1 MKLSRLLLILLSVLL
16 LLFVSVILLR
26 QPILDFVINKAKDKF
41 NERYHAKL
49 NVGDAGFLGIRD
61 IYISNVSL
69 VPESGDTLFQLKSLK
84 ARISISKLLK
94 MHVGFRELVVDSAT
108 LSLVKRDSTDN
119 YMVFLKRKK
128 DDVDS
133 TEVNS
138 GVGLNERF
146 STIYKKINDIFNAE
160 ITVRNF
166 KATYRNAVAEEMVSI
181 PELFFD
187 GKLFQSS
194 VITSSVEGVNLWLV
208 KGNADASKGTYDF
221 SVRRTRGNVFALPFV
236 DLVDGFKVCFDS
248 AQVHFSADISEDD
261 IPLKGKFEMSN
272 LLVNHWRISPNDVV
286 IPAMVFDLNGGV
298 NSDSIYTK
306 TGTVFN
312 LNTLPIKIDAAY
324 AKLPARKVRLNL
336 AFSTLN
342 AQELFD
348 ALPSGMFNTFN
359 GFKAKGELEYQ
370 LLFSLPMLHP
380 HDLIFDSKLKSKHF
394 TIQNYGNENFG
405 KMNAPFSFL
414 AMDGDRPVRSFLV
427 GDANPAFAALADI
440 SPYLQNCVLTS
451 EDPSFFNH
459 AGFVEESFRESI
471 ATNFEKGRFARG
483 GSTLSMQ
490 LVKNVFLSRNK
501 TISRKLE
508 EALIVW
514 LIEQNRIVTKERMF
528 EVYLNIIEWGPN
540 IYGIG
545 EASRFYFDKYP
556 SQLTLAESIY
566 LSSIIPHPKYFRY
579 SFDETGNLKPYMAN
593 FYKLVSGRLV
603 KREKIAQS
611 EADSLMPNVKLSG
624 AALNFIL
631 PIDTVAVDSLEL
643 QNIQDLQIQE

>member
-1 MKLSRLLLILLSVLL
+1 MKLSRWLLIILVFL
-16 LLFVSVILLR
+16 LLFFVSLILLR
-26 QPILDFVINKAKDKF
+26 QPILDFVIHKAKDKF

-49 NVGDAGFLGIRD
+49 NIGDAGFMGFRD
-61 IYISNVSL
+61 VYVSDVSL
-69 VPESGDTLFQLKSLK
+69 VPDCGDTLFQLKSLK

-94 MHVGFRELVVDSAT
+94 MQIGFRELIVDSAT
-108 LSLVKRDSTDN
+108 LSLVKRDSVDN

-128 DDVDS
+128 DDSD
-133 TEVNS
+133 TTDVNA
-138 GVGLNERF
+138 GIGLNERF
-146 STIYKKINDIFNAE
+146 SSIYEKINDVFNE
-160 ITVRNF
+160 QITVRKF
-166 KATYRNAVAEEMVSI
+166 KASYRNNKTEEMVSI

-208 KGNADASKGTYDF
+208 NGNANASNGTYDF
-221 SVRRTRGNVFALPFV
+221 SVRRTRGSAFALPFF
-236 DLVDGFKVCFDS
+236 DLVDGFKLCFDS
-248 AQVHFSADISEDD
+248 AQVHFAADISEDN

-286 IPAMVFDLNGGV
+286 IPVMVFDLNGGV
-298 NSDSIYTK
+298 NSDSVYTSE
-306 TGTVFN
+306 GTVFN
-312 LNTLPIKIDAAY
+312 LNKLPIKIDASY
-324 AKLPARKVRLNL
+324 SKSPEKKVKLNL

-342 AQELFD
+342 AQDLFD
-348 ALPSGMFNTFN
+348 ALPKGMFNSFN
-359 GFKAKGELEYQ
+359 GFKAKGELAYY
-370 LLFSLPMLHP
+370 LNFSIPISHP
-380 HDLIFDSKLKSKHF
+380 RDLIFDSKLQSKHF
-394 TIQNYGNENFG
+394 GIMQYGFENFG
-405 KMNAPFSFL
+405 KINTPFSFI
-414 AMDGDRPVRSFLV
+414 AMDGDRPIRSFLV
-427 GDANPAFAALADI
+427 GDGNAMFTALPDI
-440 SPYLQNCVLTS
+440 SLYLQNCVLTS

-471 ATNFEKGRFARG
+471 ATNFQKGRFVRG

-540 IYGIG
+540 VYGIG

-566 LSSIIPHPKYFRY
+566 LASIIPHPKYFRY
-579 SFDETGNLKPYMAN
+579 SFDEIGNLKPYMAN

-603 KREKIAQS
+603 KREKIAQV
-611 EADSLMPNVKLSG
+611 EADSLLPNVKLSG

-631 PIDTVAVDSLEL
+631 PIDSLPVDSLEL
-643 QNIQDLQIQE
+643 QDLEELQLQN

>member
-1 MKLSRLLLILLSVLL
+1 MKLSRWLLIFLSVLL

-49 NVGDAGFLGIRD
+49 NVGDAGFMGFRD
-61 IYISNVSL
+61 VYVSDVSL

-84 ARISISKLLK
+84 ARISISKLLR
-94 MHVGFRELVVDSAT
+94 MHVGFRELIVDSAT
-108 LSLVKRDSTDN
+108 LSLVKRDSVDN

-128 DDVDS
+128 DDSD
-133 TEVNS
+133 TTDVNS

-146 STIYKKINDIFNAE
+146 SSIYEKINDIFNE
-160 ITVRNF
+160 QITVRKF
-166 KATYRNAVAEEMVSI
+166 KASYRNNTAEEMVSI
-181 PELFFD
+181 PELYFD
-187 GKLFQSS
+187 GKIFQSS

-208 KGNADASKGTYDF
+208 NGNADARNGTYDF
-221 SVRRTRGNVFALPFV
+221 SVRRTRGNAFALPFV

-248 AQVHFSADISEDD
+248 AQVHFAADISEDD

-286 IPAMVFDLNGGV
+286 IPKMVFDLNGGV
-298 NSDSIYTK
+298 NSDSIYTS

-324 AKLPARKVRLNL
+324 AKSPEKKVKLNL

-348 ALPSGMFNTFN
+348 ALPNGMFNTFT
-359 GFKAKGELEYQ
+359 GFQAKGELDYH
-370 LLFSLPMLHP
+370 LNFSIPISHP
-380 HDLIFDSKLKSKHF
+380 HDLIFDSKLQSKHF
-394 TIQNYGNENFG
+394 SIVHYGNENFG
-405 KMNAPFSFL
+405 KINAPFSFL

-427 GDANPAFAALADI
+427 GDGNPSFAALADI

-471 ATNFEKGRFARG
+471 ATNFQKGRFVRG

-545 EASRFYFDKYP
+545 EASKFYFEKYP

-566 LSSIIPHPKYFRY
+566 LASIIPHPKYFRY
-579 SFDETGNLKPYMAN
+579 SFDATGNLKPYMAN

-611 EADSLMPNVKLSG
+611 EADSLIPNVKLSG

-631 PIDTVAVDSLEL
+631 PVDTVPVDSLEL
-643 QNIQDLQIQE
+643 QDIQQLEIQE